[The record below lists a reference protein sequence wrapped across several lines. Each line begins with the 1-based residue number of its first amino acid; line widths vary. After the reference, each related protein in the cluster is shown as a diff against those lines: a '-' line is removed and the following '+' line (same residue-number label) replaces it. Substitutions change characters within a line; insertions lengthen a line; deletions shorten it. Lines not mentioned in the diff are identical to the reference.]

1 MQAGAP
7 YVPPDCQ
14 TYPGGQKRVLIK
26 KTALKRILSAYF
38 FEQKS
43 LPAAALPTP
52 HNLTYHYMKK
62 ILAVAAFAFA
72 FSVNGYAQEAAAP
85 AESPAPAA
93 QKCCKKDKKCPKKC
107 AKEGKCPE
115 KCGQPCSKG
124 EKPCDCPKKGEAPKA

>member
-1 MQAGAP
+1 
-7 YVPPDCQ
+7 
-14 TYPGGQKRVLIK
+14 
-26 KTALKRILSAYF
+26 
-38 FEQKS
+38 
-43 LPAAALPTP
+43 
-52 HNLTYHYMKK
+52 MKK

-115 KCGQPCSKG
+115 KCRPALQQRGKALRLPQKG
-124 EKPCDCPKKGEAPKA
+124 RAPRPDPTDR